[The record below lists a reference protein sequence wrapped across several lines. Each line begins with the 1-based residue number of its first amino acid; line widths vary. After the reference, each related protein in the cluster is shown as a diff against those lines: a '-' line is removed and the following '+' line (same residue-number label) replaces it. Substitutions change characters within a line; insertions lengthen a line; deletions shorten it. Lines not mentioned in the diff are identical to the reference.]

1 MTLGVVIPCHRQERE
16 LPRTLAALETALA
29 PFEWNGALVLAHRA
43 DPGQPPPAVSSHW
56 RVLSPPPG
64 LAATPGGARMLGF
77 AAVSG
82 EWVLFVDADTEVEA
96 GWVAAALAATGTDSR
111 VAGYGGRIAERVTDG
126 VRDWAGDPDL
136 NRIGDH
142 EHDILLLTTPALYR
156 RDALLAVGGYDTRLG
171 AEEDFELGLRLRAAG
186 WRLVA
191 LAGLAAHHWNGPR
204 PSLAEVRRRWVFG
217 LTPGPGEALR
227 VYLGRRGFG
236 ALLTR
241 QRLPLAML
249 GWWLVG
255 LVALVAALVTRDA
268 RGLLLWLTSAG
279 VLVAVVAARK
289 RSLRLALHALLT
301 WSVNGL
307 GILVGFVRPLRAP
320 VVAGGRP

>member
-1 MTLGVVIPCHRQERE
+1 MMLGVVIPCHRQERE

-29 PFEWNGALVLAHRA
+29 RYEWNGALVLARRS
-43 DPGQPPPAVSSHW
+43 DPGAPPPTVSPRW
-56 RVLSPPPG
+56 RVLSPPRD

-82 EWVLFVDADTEVEA
+82 EWVLFVDADTEVDA
-96 GWVAAALAATGTDSR
+96 DWVAAALAVAGTDVR

-126 VRDWAGDPDL
+126 ARHWAGDPDL
-136 NRIGDH
+136 NRVGDH
-142 EHDILLLTTPALYR
+142 EHDVLLLTTPALYR
-156 RDALLAVGGYDTRLG
+156 RDALLGVGGYDTRLG
-171 AEEDFELGLRLRAAG
+171 AEEDFELGLRLRTAG

-191 LAGLAAHHWNGPR
+191 LAGLAACHWNAPR
-204 PSLAEVRRRWVFG
+204 PSLAEVRRRWAFG
-217 LTPGPGEALR
+217 LTLGPGEALR
-227 VYLGRRGFG
+227 VYFGRRGFG

-249 GWWLVG
+249 GWWLAG
-255 LVALVAALVTRDA
+255 LVMMAAALVTRDP
-268 RGLLLWLTSAG
+268 RGLLLWLGATAMLVGG
-279 VLVAVVAARK
+279 VAMRK

-307 GILVGFVRPLRAP
+307 GVLVGFVRPPRAP